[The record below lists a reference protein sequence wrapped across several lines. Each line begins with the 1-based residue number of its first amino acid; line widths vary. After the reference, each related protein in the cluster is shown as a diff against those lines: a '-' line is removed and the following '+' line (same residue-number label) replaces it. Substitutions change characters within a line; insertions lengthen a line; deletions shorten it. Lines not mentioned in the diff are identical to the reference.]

1 MNKIYT
7 MTIMENEKDQ
17 MNEVMKKHENEID
30 DFQVSK
36 TFRVNGLVDVIFYII
51 VTNEETFTSIISE
64 MNGTRMY

>member
-7 MTIMENEKDQ
+7 MTITENEKDQ

-36 TFRVNGLVDVIFYII
+36 TFRVNGLVDVIIYIV